1 MKDLNLIKGAN
12 NATNGK
18 IYQQKIYSIYGTCY
32 MHETLLE
39 ICYLHGT
46 PIEIYILKPSFKR
59 LMYGY
64 TRGNVCRKLR
74 LRNHA
79 ISKKGYG
86 CKLT

>member
-1 MKDLNLIKGAN
+1 MH
-12 NATNGK
+12 
-18 IYQQKIYSIYGTCY
+18 GTPLEICYLHGTSLEISY
-32 MHETLLE
+32 MHGTLFE

-46 PIEIYILKPSFKR
+46 PIEICILKPSFKR

-64 TRGNVCRKLR
+64 TRSNVCRKLR
-74 LRNHA
+74 LINHA